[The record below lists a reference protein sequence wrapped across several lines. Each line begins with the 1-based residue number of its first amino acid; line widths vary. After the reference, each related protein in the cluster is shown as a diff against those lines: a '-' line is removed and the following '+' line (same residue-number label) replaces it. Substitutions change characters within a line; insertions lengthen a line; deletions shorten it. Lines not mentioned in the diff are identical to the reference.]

1 MTLPASR
8 SHPQHVLARGAS
20 LELRARLPE
29 RNPRDTLVREVL
41 SHSLRAHV
49 WVVGSTASMKCVSPR
64 DDSF

>member
-8 SHPQHVLARGAS
+8 SRPQHVLARGAS

-41 SHSLRAHV
+41 SPSLRARRMC
-49 WVVGSTASMKCVSPR
+49 GFLEAPPA
-64 DDSF
+64 